1 MRPEVKGETL
11 AWHSNSKL
19 SLLVIVVK
27 AIKTKTFRKTPEKL
41 PGKHQKIHRLLKT
54 Q

>member
-11 AWHSNSKL
+11 ACHSNSKL

-27 AIKTKTFRKTPEKL
+27 AIKTKTFRKIPENSKT
-41 PGKHQKIHRLLKT
+41 LKNSERHKK
-54 Q
+54 

>member
-11 AWHSNSKL
+11 ACHSTSKL

-27 AIKTKTFRKTPEKL
+27 AIKTISFRKTPEKL
-41 PGKHQKIHRLLKT
+41 SGKPPENSKT
-54 Q
+54 